1 METPLTCLTTE
12 KLFTVFGLPESM
24 PQKKHNLS
32 DKVQKNICQILQAGV
47 RSFIIIF
54 DVYVILDTFEKYDNK
69 RPDPI
74 CRMTPYA
81 AKPSERIQEIIK

>member
-1 METPLTCLTTE
+1 MLCGHV
-12 KLFTVFGLPESM
+12 TV
-24 PQKKHNLS
+24 KS
-32 DKVQKNICQILQAGV
+32 DLRQSNFEAHQAGVQAGV

-69 RPDPI
+69 RADPI